1 MSMNLRRDVRT
12 KQMLS
17 AAVQI
22 DPDLSN
28 GGDYD
33 ASITVFLNTIQ

>member
-1 MSMNLRRDVRT
+1 MNLRRDVRT

-17 AAVQI
+17 ASAQT

-28 GGDYD
+28 EGTYD
-33 ASITVFLNTIQ
+33 ASITLFLKRIE